1 MALTRNSPIKSD
13 PPAMTKPS
21 SSSPPP
27 PALSLDDDNVT
38 TDKVSSSPSLK
49 RRKIVDDDLEQKK
62 IPAADTNKS
71 QNKNSVAPAA
81 AATLTTHAAA
91 AASDNME
98 TIDVANI
105 LGLKPGDR
113 IEVKWN
119 INDEE
124 EDDPPPPPPAVETGK
139 RLGLPKTEGEE
150 DEGRGGDV
158 EPLPLKSTDT
168 AETDNTK
175 NAQDTTNS
183 NSNSSSPAPPGMIS
197 VWWKATVQ
205 KASGEY
211 HILDDND
218 ESAGSPL
225 KAAVQ
230 QPPPPPTAASSSST
244 DKNQTYNCPKCPKQN
259 MSKQGLYTHYGMV
272 HGGKISRDY
281 PNLLSQQQQQRQQH
295 YSNKTAEPLPTV
307 RIPIY
312 EIVYDPLP
320 SLGFPDYSNEE
331 VAFISNV
338 TLLNLSSEEMMNF
351 RREGEVASP
360 LVESVIGV
368 GGVGVGKEGN
378 VLMKDVNGGGGGGLT
393 DIFGNEA
400 AAAAAASKPTA
411 TTTTSSATSTTNTST
426 NPNEIY
432 KEFRSED
439 DIRTYM
445 NELMQKSMMSTGMNA
460 RMATLP
466 RSQQNVIAGRINK
479 ALEGLLGKMMEE
491 MGRMEGG
498 SRVVTADVVRRC
510 MEQMRP
516 V

>member
-49 RRKIVDDDLEQKK
+49 RRKIVDDGLEQKK

-71 QNKNSVAPAA
+71 QNKNSMAPAVA
-81 AATLTTHAAA
+81 AATLTTHAASA
-91 AASDNME
+91 AASANME

-124 EDDPPPPPPAVETGK
+124 EEDDPPPPPAVETGK

-150 DEGRGGDV
+150 DEGRGDV
-158 EPLPLKSTDT
+158 ETLPLKSTNT
-168 AETDNTK
+168 AKTDNTK

-230 QPPPPPTAASSSST
+230 QPPPPPPTAASSSST
-244 DKNQTYNCPKCPKQN
+244 DKNQTYNCPKCSKQN

-281 PNLLSQQQQQRQQH
+281 PNLLSQQQQQQQQH
-295 YSNKTAEPLPTV
+295 YSNKTTEQLPTV

-360 LVESVIGV
+360 LVESGVIGV
-368 GGVGVGKEGN
+368 GVGDGVGVGKEGN
-378 VLMKDVNGGGGGGLT
+378 ALMKDVGGGGGLT
-393 DIFGNEA
+393 GIFGNEA
-400 AAAAAASKPTA
+400 AATAGAASKPTA
-411 TTTTSSATSTTNTST
+411 TTTTASATSANTST

-491 MGRMEGG
+491 MG
-498 SRVVTADVVRRC
+498 
-510 MEQMRP
+510 
-516 V
+516 

>member
-49 RRKIVDDDLEQKK
+49 RRKIVDDGLEQKK

-71 QNKNSVAPAA
+71 QNKNSMAPAVA
-81 AATLTTHAAA
+81 AATLTTHAASA
-91 AASDNME
+91 AASANME

-124 EDDPPPPPPAVETGK
+124 EEDDPPPPAVETGK

-150 DEGRGGDV
+150 DEGRGDV
-158 EPLPLKSTDT
+158 ETLPLKSTNT

-230 QPPPPPTAASSSST
+230 QPPPPTPTAASSSST
-244 DKNQTYNCPKCPKQN
+244 DKNQTYNCPKCSKQN

-281 PNLLSQQQQQRQQH
+281 PNLLSQQQQQQQQQ
-295 YSNKTAEPLPTV
+295 NFKKTEPLPTV

-360 LVESVIGV
+360 LVESGVIG
-368 GGVGVGKEGN
+368 GGVVVGVGKEGN
-378 VLMKDVNGGGGGGLT
+378 VLMKDVDGGGGGGGGGLT
-393 DIFGNEA
+393 GIFGNE
-400 AAAAAASKPTA
+400 AAAASKPTA
-411 TTTTSSATSTTNTST
+411 TTTASATMTAKWREKKDSYNTTINLIWISSSAV
-426 NPNEIY
+426 
-432 KEFRSED
+432 K
-439 DIRTYM
+439 
-445 NELMQKSMMSTGMNA
+445 
-460 RMATLP
+460 
-466 RSQQNVIAGRINK
+466 
-479 ALEGLLGKMMEE
+479 
-491 MGRMEGG
+491 
-498 SRVVTADVVRRC
+498 
-510 MEQMRP
+510 
-516 V
+516 

>member
-38 TDKVSSSPSLK
+38 SDKLSSSPSLK
-49 RRKIVDDDLEQKK
+49 RRKIVDDGLEQKK
-62 IPAADTNKS
+62 IPAADKS
-71 QNKNSVAPAA
+71 QNMNSVAPAA

-91 AASDNME
+91 AAPANME

-124 EDDPPPPPPAVETGK
+124 EDDPPPAVETGK
-139 RLGLPKTEGEE
+139 KLGLPKTEGEE
-150 DEGRGGDV
+150 DEGRGDV

-230 QPPPPPTAASSSST
+230 PLPPPPTAASSST

-281 PNLLSQQQQQRQQH
+281 PNLLSQQQQQQQQH
-295 YSNKTAEPLPTV
+295 YSNNKTAETLPTV

-360 LVESVIGV
+360 LVESDGV
-368 GGVGVGKEGN
+368 VGVGVGKEGE
-378 VLMKDVNGGGGGGLT
+378 VLMKDVDGGGGGLT
-393 DIFGNEA
+393 GIFGNEA

-445 NELMQKSMMSTGMNA
+445 NELMQKSM
-460 RMATLP
+460 
-466 RSQQNVIAGRINK
+466 
-479 ALEGLLGKMMEE
+479 
-491 MGRMEGG
+491 
-498 SRVVTADVVRRC
+498 
-510 MEQMRP
+510 
-516 V
+516 

>member
-49 RRKIVDDDLEQKK
+49 RRKIVDDGLEQKK

-71 QNKNSVAPAA
+71 QNKNSMAPAVA
-81 AATLTTHAAA
+81 AATLTTHAASA
-91 AASDNME
+91 AASANME

-124 EDDPPPPPPAVETGK
+124 EEDDPPPPPAVETGK

-150 DEGRGGDV
+150 DEGRGDV
-158 EPLPLKSTDT
+158 ETLPLKSTNT

-230 QPPPPPTAASSSST
+230 QPPPPPPTAASSSSST
-244 DKNQTYNCPKCPKQN
+244 DKNQTYNCPKCSKQN

-281 PNLLSQQQQQRQQH
+281 PNLLSQQQQQQQQQH
-295 YSNKTAEPLPTV
+295 YSNKTTEPLPTV

-360 LVESVIGV
+360 LVESGV
-368 GGVGVGKEGN
+368 VVGGVGVGVGKEGN
-378 VLMKDVNGGGGGGLT
+378 ALMKDVDGGGGGGLT
-393 DIFGNEA
+393 GIFGNEA
-400 AAAAAASKPTA
+400 AAASAGSKPTA
-411 TTTTSSATSTTNTST
+411 TTTTASATMTAKWREKKDSYNTTINLIWISSSAV
-426 NPNEIY
+426 
-432 KEFRSED
+432 K
-439 DIRTYM
+439 
-445 NELMQKSMMSTGMNA
+445 
-460 RMATLP
+460 
-466 RSQQNVIAGRINK
+466 
-479 ALEGLLGKMMEE
+479 
-491 MGRMEGG
+491 
-498 SRVVTADVVRRC
+498 
-510 MEQMRP
+510 
-516 V
+516 